1 MLKKEVDMQSPLE
14 ILEKLSEVKSY
25 DKDVFLKI
33 KENLNKDGFN
43 VEGFMQW
50 IKDELAK
57 VEKQIEAN
65 DGSD

>member
-1 MLKKEVDMQSPLE
+1 LLKKEVDMQSPLE
-14 ILEKLSEVKSY
+14 ILKKLSEVKSY
-25 DKDVFLKI
+25 DKEVFLKI
-33 KENLNKDGFN
+33 KENLSKDGFN

-50 IKDELAK
+50 IKDELTK

>member
-1 MLKKEVDMQSPLE
+1 MQSPIE

-25 DKDVFLKI
+25 DKDVFFKI

>member
-1 MLKKEVDMQSPLE
+1 MQSPLE
-14 ILEKLSEVKSY
+14 ILKKLSETKSY
-25 DKDVFLKI
+25 DEEVFAKI
-33 KENLNKDGFN
+33 TENLNKDEFN

-50 IKDELAK
+50 IEDELTK